1 MDNDDDASPVK
12 GFLRQNNLNWTQATM
27 ESIKTLEI
35 RYRIHSFPTTMLL
48 GPDGKIVSLG
58 QTKKKQ
64 PGLRGQE
71 LLKSL
76 DGLLPP

>member
-1 MDNDDDASPVK
+1 M
-12 GFLRQNNLNWTQATM
+12 NWTQATQDSVRTI
-27 ESIKTLEI
+27 EL

-58 QTKKKQ
+58 QTRKKQ
-64 PGLRGQE
+64 PDLRGQA

-76 DGLLPP
+76 DELLPP